1 MARSFEL
8 DLSKLQRA
16 VKRLPD
22 AAERGAK
29 RALDDIKDDWL
40 REARDVA
47 PLDTGNLR
55 RQLDGEVNGQTL
67 DTLVVEMHGNAT
79 QKNGS
84 GRFNYGYYIHEQDA
98 GGKNLR
104 TPGTVKK
111 FLDQPAEQNEK
122 KWQEWLEEEIGDEFD
137 REGWR

>member
-47 PLDTGNLR
+47 PLDTGSLR
-55 RQLDGEVNGQTL
+55 REMNGEVSGQTL
-67 DTLVVEMHGNAT
+67 DTLAVEVRSNRT
-79 QKNGS
+79 SKNSS
-84 GRFNYGYYIHEQDA
+84 GRFNVSWHIHEQNA